1 MQGALLCC
9 LAMRQVY
16 ARLGALLGPDG
27 ALYTYSDD
35 VYLLSDPV
43 SMSIVMVDAPTIY
56 MNVRLR
62 I

>member
-1 MQGALLCC
+1 
-9 LAMRQVY
+9 MRQVY

-43 SMSIVMVDAPTIY
+43 SMSIALADAPAIY
-56 MNVRLR
+56 KKV
-62 I
+62 

>member
-1 MQGALLCC
+1 
-9 LAMRQVY
+9 MRQVY